1 MYLEKLKE
9 LQKHLASKVRLTPL
23 KKFPALVGG
32 ADVAYDLKHKLSYG
46 VMVVLKIEDL
56 TKVAEAIAVSP
67 TAFPYVPGF
76 LSFREVPVLK
86 EAFERLSIKPEI
98 LLVDGQGILHP
109 RRLGLAS
116 HLGLELNLPTIG
128 VAKKPLIGQFEMP
141 PDKSGAFTFIK
152 VNGEV
157 RGVVLRTRRGVKPIY
172 ISPGHLIDLEGA
184 LKIVLSCLKGFRLP
198 EPIRQAHI
206 LSQEA
211 KKPSRPK
218 SPQPLLNH

>member
-1 MYLEKLKE
+1 MLEELKK
-9 LQKHLASKVRLTPL
+9 LQKRLASKIRLRPL
-23 KKFPALVGG
+23 PKLPKLIGG
-32 ADVAYDLKHKLSYG
+32 ADVAYDLKDKLSYG
-46 VMVVLKIEDL
+46 VMVVLESDNL
-56 TKVAEAIAVSP
+56 EKVTEAIAVSS
-67 TAFPYVPGF
+67 TNFPYIPGF

-86 EAFERLSIKPEI
+86 EAFEKLSVKPEV

-141 PDKSGAFTFIK
+141 PDKSKAFTFIK

-172 ISPGHLIDLEGA
+172 LSPGHLIDLEGA
-184 LKIVLSCLKGFRLP
+184 LKIVLNCLKGYRLP

-211 KKPSRPK
+211 KKLYFKFS
-218 SPQPLLNH
+218 Q